1 MNIEH
6 DGFHLK
12 LPLSKYQGN
21 NWYWQGNKD
30 EYTVFII
37 MQDFV
42 FLKKSVN
49 IYYYRIYKESQ
60 YSYKIL

>member
-1 MNIEH
+1 MNIEYG
-6 DGFHLK
+6 GFHSK

-37 MQDFV
+37 NAGFCISEEKCKYLLLPGIQRESI
-42 FLKKSVN
+42 FL
-49 IYYYRIYKESQ
+49 
-60 YSYKIL
+60 